1 MRRSEGDGL
10 TEPLESVTLFIG
22 LLLLSAVGGV
32 VAVNVLSHTGV
43 LPGSLCVHQPQAQY
57 GNSDW
62 AQSVVTARPGASV
75 SIDGSLQACLD
86 HPGAGQW
93 VLYGLMLIPPVIVWT
108 GSLFLL
114 WRTIRMA
121 RLAGPFTPQVASA
134 MRRLGWFILGGSAT
148 VAVIHAAALGALLVQ
163 MISLP
168 SPFAF
173 VIYGAVRGVLP
184 FPLLAGAA
192 LLTLARIMRLGAVMN
207 DEIRATV

>member
-1 MRRSEGDGL
+1 MRRSKSGRL

-32 VAVNVLSHTGV
+32 AAVDLLSRTGV
-43 LPGSLCVHQPQAQY
+43 LPGSVCVHQPQAQY
-57 GNSDW
+57 GNSGW
-62 AQSVVTARPGASV
+62 AQSLVTARPGASV

-121 RLAGPFTPQVASA
+121 RLTGPFTVPVASA
-134 MRRLGWFILGGSAT
+134 MRRLGWFILGGSAA

-163 MISLP
+163 MTSLP

-173 VIYGAVRGVLP
+173 VISGAVRGVLP

-192 LLTLARIMRLGAVMN
+192 LLTLARIMRLGAVM
-207 DEIRATV
+207 DEEIRATV

>member
-1 MRRSEGDGL
+1 MRHSAGDRL

-32 VAVNVLSHTGV
+32 VAVNLLSRTGV
-43 LPGSLCVHQPQAQY
+43 LPGSVCVHQPQAQY
-57 GNSDW
+57 GNSGW
-62 AQSVVTARPGASV
+62 AQSLVTARPGASV

-121 RLAGPFTPQVASA
+121 RLTGPFTVPVASV
-134 MRRLGWFILGGSAT
+134 MRRLGWFILGGSAA

-163 MISLP
+163 MTSLP

-173 VIYGAVRGVLP
+173 VISGAVRGVLP

-192 LLTLARIMRLGAVMN
+192 LLTLARIMRLGAVM
-207 DEIRATV
+207 DEEIRATV

>member
-1 MRRSEGDGL
+1 MSRPERERL

-32 VAVNVLSHTGV
+32 VAVNVLSHTGA
-43 LPGSLCVHQPQAQY
+43 LPASLCVHQPQAQY
-57 GNSDW
+57 GNSGW
-62 AQSVVTARPGASV
+62 AQSLVTARPGASV

-86 HPGAGQW
+86 HPGTGQR

-121 RLAGPFTPQVASA
+121 RLAGPFTPRVASA
-134 MRRLGWFILGGSAT
+134 MWRLGWFILGGSAA
-148 VAVIHAAALGALLVQ
+148 VAVIHAAALGTLLVQ
-163 MISLP
+163 MINLP
-168 SPFAF
+168 SPFAS
-173 VIYGAVRGVLP
+173 VIWGAVRGVFP
-184 FPLLAGAA
+184 VPLLAGAA
-192 LLTLARIMRLGAVMN
+192 LLTLARIIRLGAVMD

>member
-1 MRRSEGDGL
+1 MRHSESDRL
-10 TEPLESVTLFIG
+10 TEPLESVLLFIG
-22 LLLLSAVGGV
+22 VLLLSAVGAA
-32 VAVNVLSHTGV
+32 VAVNLLSHTGV
-43 LPGSLCVHQPQAQY
+43 APGSLCVHQPQAEY
-57 GNSDW
+57 ANSAW
-62 AQSVVTARPGASV
+62 AQSDVTARTGASV
-75 SIDGSLQACLD
+75 SINGSLQACLD

-121 RLAGPFTPQVASA
+121 RLTGPFTVPVASA
-134 MRRLGWFILGGSAT
+134 MRRLGWFILGGSAA

-163 MISLP
+163 MTSLP

-173 VIYGAVRGVLP
+173 VISGAVRGVLP

-192 LLTLARIMRLGAVMN
+192 LLTLARIMRLGAVM
-207 DEIRATV
+207 DEEIRATV

>member
-1 MRRSEGDGL
+1 MRHSEGDRL

-32 VAVNVLSHTGV
+32 AAVDLLSRTGV
-43 LPGSLCVHQPQAQY
+43 LPGSVCVHQPQAQY
-57 GNSDW
+57 GNSGW
-62 AQSVVTARPGASV
+62 AQSLVTARPGASV

-121 RLAGPFTPQVASA
+121 RLTGPFTVPVASA
-134 MRRLGWFILGGSAT
+134 MRRLGWFILGGSAA

-163 MISLP
+163 MTSLP

-173 VIYGAVRGVLP
+173 VISGAVRGVLP

-192 LLTLARIMRLGAVMN
+192 LLTLARIMRLGAVM
-207 DEIRATV
+207 DEEIRATV

>member
-1 MRRSEGDGL
+1 MRHSEGDRL

-32 VAVNVLSHTGV
+32 AAVDLLSRTGV
-43 LPGSLCVHQPQAQY
+43 LPGSVCVHQPQAQY
-57 GNSDW
+57 GNSGW
-62 AQSVVTARPGASV
+62 AQSLVTARPGASV

-121 RLAGPFTPQVASA
+121 RLTGPFTVPVASA
-134 MRRLGWFILGGSAT
+134 MRRLGWFILGGSAA
-148 VAVIHAAALGALLVQ
+148 VAVIHAVALGALLVQ
-163 MISLP
+163 MTSLP

-173 VIYGAVRGVLP
+173 VISGAVRGVLP

-192 LLTLARIMRLGAVMN
+192 LLTLARIMRLGAVM
-207 DEIRATV
+207 DEEIRATV